1 MVCIQLTCFHFFL
14 FMQSIAMIQGLKNF
28 DTYETFAYHISLL
41 RQFVSIHAR
50 NNNGKNDEDRDRIS
64 VHGNN
69 VWASLKKKRGL
80 EGSGHGGSSHRGGG
94 RDPDESTGA
103 KSLNMGIRRV
113 NTSTGRL
120 SSMA

>member
-1 MVCIQLTCFHFFL
+1 M
-14 FMQSIAMIQGLKNF
+14 
-28 DTYETFAYHISLL
+28 
-41 RQFVSIHAR
+41 
-50 NNNGKNDEDRDRIS
+50 
-64 VHGNN
+64 HGNN

-80 EGSGHGGSSHRGGG
+80 EGSGHGGSSLRGGG